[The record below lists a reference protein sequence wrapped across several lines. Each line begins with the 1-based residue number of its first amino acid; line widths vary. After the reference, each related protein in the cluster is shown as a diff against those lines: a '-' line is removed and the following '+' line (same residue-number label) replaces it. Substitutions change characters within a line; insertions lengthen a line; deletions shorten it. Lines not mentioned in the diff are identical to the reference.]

1 MTIETFQ
8 HLIQTVTQYIGDRK
22 LDKDLQASLNQQF
35 PFEGPV
41 YQQVF
46 DACRQ
51 GVREGWMCQYE
62 GGGVRYGRVVKP
74 SGELGGFSVDVVQMN
89 NLAGPHHRHPNG
101 EIDLIMP
108 LDKDAC
114 FDGHPGGWLVYG
126 PDTAHSPTVTGGEAL
141 VLYLLPQGQI
151 EFTRQAAKSQP

>member
-1 MTIETFQ
+1 MTTETFQ
-8 HLIQTVTQYIGDRK
+8 QLIRTVTDYIGERP
-22 LDKDLQASLNQQF
+22 LDAGLQAALNEQF
-35 PFEGPV
+35 PFEGSV
-41 YQQVF
+41 YRQIL
-46 DACRQ
+46 DTCRQ

-62 GGGVRYGRVVKP
+62 GGGVRYGRVIKP
-74 SGELGGFSVDVVQMN
+74 TDELNGFSVDVVQMN

-108 LDKDAC
+108 LDPQAC
-114 FDGHPGGWLVYG
+114 FDAHPGGWLVYG

-151 EFTRQAAKSQP
+151 EFTRQPAKT